1 MLPSSAWQR
10 RHEVFHPYTFIL
22 LLTNLSLGF
31 VLPYLWDRRPSS
43 LGQMQLT
50 TPRLVPM
57 AVRMVMSVW
66 ITSFQMS
73 RFSIVFWFW
82 FMICASSV
90 TDFHPLATWVGIIFP
105 TDNAKI
111 QFCAPGCQEAS
122 PFWRRFN
129 TSRACHFFG
138 RSPQQL
144 VWVQRR
150 IWVRKQK
157 YYISDVYR
165 FFGPLRMTR
174 NGSSCLLAIFVPFN
188 NCKIG
193 ICKDNSCFVQ
203 QGGGRDG
210 RGGTHKCN
218 YSYYRLQITV
228 R

>member
-1 MLPSSAWQR
+1 MKSFIPTLSSL
-10 RHEVFHPYTFIL
+10 HLHPYTFII

-31 VLPYLWDRRPSS
+31 ILPYLWDRRPSS
-43 LGQMQLT
+43 LSYMQLT

-111 QFCAPGCQEAS
+111 QFCAPECQEAP

-129 TSRACHFFG
+129 TSRACHSECSEESECASKSIILLMFTDSSVPSEWQEMEAPVCLQFLCRLTIAKSGFVRIIHVLCNKEERKG
-138 RSPQQL
+138 RTGGTQMQSQL
-144 VWVQRR
+144 SQ
-150 IWVRKQK
+150 I
-157 YYISDVYR
+157 
-165 FFGPLRMTR
+165 T
-174 NGSSCLLAIFVPFN
+174 
-188 NCKIG
+188 
-193 ICKDNSCFVQ
+193 DNS
-203 QGGGRDG
+203 
-210 RGGTHKCN
+210 
-218 YSYYRLQITV
+218 
-228 R
+228 